1 MAAKTALIVLAH
13 QERTSFNYA
22 MKDAAAAA
30 LKRKGWNV
38 LVSDLYEMKY
48 NPVLSRADIKG
59 KSKDPKQFK
68 YGPETLEAW
77 KEGRLTKDIVEEQ
90 KKIEKADLII
100 FQFPLYWFG
109 MPAIMKGWVERTFC
123 MGFAYSIQTM
133 YSNAGP
139 FKDKKAI
146 LSFTTGTSEAM
157 YSPKGINGDINVML
171 WPLQN
176 GILNLCGF
184 QVLEPQITYSVAHLP
199 QEARTGMLKSWEKR
213 LETVWDEKTIKFLPV
228 QDFEDM
234 ANGFQMKKDV
244 EEARSENK
252 YGPTVGQNMGKPLPP
267 DSQLKAEGTRL

>member
-1 MAAKTALIVLAH
+1 
-13 QERTSFNYA
+13 

-59 KSKDPKQFK
+59 KAKDPKQFK
-68 YGPETLEAW
+68 YSPETFEAW

-100 FQFPLYWFG
+100 FQ
-109 MPAIMKGWVERTFC
+109 
-123 MGFAYSIQTM
+123 
-133 YSNAGP
+133 
-139 FKDKKAI
+139 DKKAI
-146 LSFTTGTSEAM
+146 LSFTTGSSEAM

-176 GILNLCGF
+176 GILNFCGF
-184 QVLEPQITYSVAHLP
+184 QVLEPQITYSVARLP

-228 QDFEDM
+228 QDFEGM

>member
-1 MAAKTALIVLAH
+1 
-13 QERTSFNYA
+13 

-59 KSKDPKQFK
+59 KAKDPKQFK
-68 YGPETLEAW
+68 YSPETFEAW

-123 MGFAYSIQTM
+123 MGFAYSFQTM
-133 YSNAGP
+133 YSNAAP

-146 LSFTTGTSEAM
+146 LSFTTGSSEAM

-176 GILNLCGF
+176 GILNFCGF
-184 QVLEPQITYSVAHLP
+184 QVLEPQITYSVARLP

-228 QDFEDM
+228 QDFEGM